1 MKILE
6 ISLALFSLVALLS
19 CNNKKREDVSFND
32 STQISNNTHVNSVLV
47 HAIVKSMPPPVEL
60 TSLISESGA
69 SFDKSQL
76 NPVTNKN
83 KYSSLNEKSLALGV
97 YAADLGYIN
106 FFEKTYE
113 SFEYIEVVKDMSDQ
127 LSVGQF
133 IDFTTLKRLA
143 RNKSSIDS
151 IIYIT
156 TDNFEK
162 MNVYLAKQSR
172 GKVSALILVGGW
184 IESIYLVCKTG
195 KLHNSRHLIENVGE
209 QKVVLDEIII
219 LLGLFKDNPDFA
231 DLIKHFSE
239 LKPLFEKVKIN
250 YEYREPTT
258 NEVEGTLV
266 IEDNSKRDVEIS
278 DKQFD
283 LISQKVTELRN
294 YVVK

>member
-1 MKILE
+1 
-6 ISLALFSLVALLS
+6 
-19 CNNKKREDVSFND
+19 
-32 STQISNNTHVNSVLV
+32 
-47 HAIVKSMPPPVEL
+47 
-60 TSLISESGA
+60 
-69 SFDKSQL
+69 
-76 NPVTNKN
+76 
-83 KYSSLNEKSLALGV
+83 
-97 YAADLGYIN
+97 
-106 FFEKTYE
+106 
-113 SFEYIEVVKDMSDQ
+113 
-127 LSVGQF
+127 
-133 IDFTTLKRLA
+133 
-143 RNKSSIDS
+143 
-151 IIYIT
+151 
-156 TDNFEK
+156 

>member
-1 MKILE
+1 MKISKL
-6 ISLALFSLVALLS
+6 IIILFSFITLLS
-19 CNNKKREDVSFND
+19 CNNKKKEDISFND

-60 TSLISESGA
+60 TSLISESGTA
-69 SFDKSQL
+69 FDKSQL
-76 NPVTNKN
+76 NPVVNKN
-83 KYSSLNEKSLALGV
+83 KYTSLNEKSLALGV

-113 SFEYIEVVKDMSDQ
+113 AVEYLDVVKDMSDQ

-133 IDFTTLKRLA
+133 IDFSTLKRLA

-172 GKVSALILVGGW
+172 GKVSALMLVGGW
-184 IESIYLVCKTG
+184 IESIYLVCRAG
-195 KLHNSRHLIENVGE
+195 KLHNSRHLMEHVGE

-239 LKPLFEKVKIN
+239 LKPLFERVKIN
-250 YEYREPTT
+250 YEYREPSTK
-258 NEVEGTLV
+258 EVNGTLV
-266 IEDNSKRDVEIS
+266 IEDNSKKEVLIS

-283 LISQKVTELRN
+283 LISEKVYELRN